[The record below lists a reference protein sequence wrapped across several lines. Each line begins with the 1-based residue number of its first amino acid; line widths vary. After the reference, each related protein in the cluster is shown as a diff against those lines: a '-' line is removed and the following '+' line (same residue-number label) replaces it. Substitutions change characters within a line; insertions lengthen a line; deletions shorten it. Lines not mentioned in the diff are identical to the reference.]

1 MKHYGLDHSFG
12 EHLADG
18 IVHGL
23 SVVAALIGATAL
35 VVWAAMA
42 APGGHIPP
50 LIIYA
55 LGLIATFAFS
65 AAYNM
70 CLHPG
75 ARAVLRRFDH
85 AAIFIMIAGTYTPMA
100 LIGIGGAK
108 GVLLAS
114 AVWSIAVIGVFLKL
128 FFFHRF
134 YRTTHVLY
142 LVQGWLALIAIVP
155 MVRAL
160 PLPATVLI
168 VLGGVTYTL
177 GTLFHHRDDLPFNRA
192 IWHGMVLAAAATH
205 YAAVLTVAAAT

>member
-1 MKHYGLDHSFG
+1 MKRYGLDHSFG

-23 SVVAALIGATAL
+23 GVAAALIGATAL
-35 VVWAAMA
+35 VVWAAMS

-55 LGLIATFAFS
+55 IGLIATFAFS

-100 LIGIGGAK
+100 LIGIGGAM
-108 GVLLAS
+108 GVALAS
-114 AVWSIAVIGVFLKL
+114 TTWGIAVAGVFLKL

-134 YRTTHVLY
+134 YRTTHALY
-142 LVQGWLALIAIVP
+142 LIQGWLAVLAIVP

-160 PLPATVLI
+160 PVAATVLI
-168 VLGGVTYTL
+168 VVGGVTYTL
-177 GTLFHHRDDLPFNRA
+177 GTLFHHRDDWPFNRA
-192 IWHGMVLAAAATH
+192 IWHGMVLAAASTH
-205 YAAVLTVAAAT
+205 YAAVVTVATA

>member
-1 MKHYGLDHSFG
+1 MKKYGLDHTFG

-23 SVVAALIGATAL
+23 GVAAALIGATAL
-35 VVWAAMA
+35 VVWAALSV
-42 APGGHIPP
+42 PGGHIPP

-55 LGLIATFAFS
+55 IGLIATFAFS

-100 LIGIGGAK
+100 LIGIGGTM
-108 GVLLAS
+108 GVILATTT
-114 AVWSIAVIGVFLKL
+114 WGIAVVGVFLKL

-134 YRTTHVLY
+134 YRTTHALY
-142 LVQGWLALIAIVP
+142 LIQGWLAVLAIVP
-155 MVRAL
+155 MVQAL
-160 PLPATVLI
+160 PVAASVLI
-168 VLGGVTYTL
+168 VVGGVTYTL
-177 GTLFHHRDDLPFNRA
+177 GTLFHHRDDWPFNRA
-192 IWHGMVLAAAATH
+192 IWHGMVLAAASTH
-205 YAAVLTVAAAT
+205 YAAVVTVAAA

>member
-1 MKHYGLDHSFG
+1 MKKYGLDHTFG

-23 SVVAALIGATAL
+23 GVAAALIGATAL
-35 VVWAAMA
+35 VVWAALSV
-42 APGGHIPP
+42 PGGHIPP

-55 LGLIATFAFS
+55 IGLIATFAFS

-100 LIGIGGAK
+100 LIGIGGPM
-108 GVLLAS
+108 GVILATTT
-114 AVWSIAVIGVFLKL
+114 WGIAVVGVFLKL

-134 YRTTHVLY
+134 YRTTHALY
-142 LVQGWLALIAIVP
+142 LIQGWLAVLAIVP
-155 MVRAL
+155 MVKAL
-160 PLPATVLI
+160 PVAASVLI
-168 VLGGVTYTL
+168 VVGGVTYTL
-177 GTLFHHRDDLPFNRA
+177 GTLFHHRDDWPFNRA
-192 IWHGMVLAAAATH
+192 IWHGMVLAAASIH
-205 YAAVLTVAAAT
+205 YAAIVTVAAA

>member
-1 MKHYGLDHSFG
+1 MKKYGLDHTFG

-23 SVVAALIGATAL
+23 GVAAALIGATAL
-35 VVWAAMA
+35 VVWAAMS

-55 LGLIATFAFS
+55 IGLIATFAFS

-108 GVLLAS
+108 GVALAS
-114 AVWSIAVIGVFLKL
+114 TVWGIAVVGVFLKL

-134 YRTTHVLY
+134 YRTTHALY
-142 LVQGWLALIAIVP
+142 LIQGWLAVIAIVP
-155 MVRAL
+155 MIQSL
-160 PLPATVLI
+160 PVVATVLI
-168 VLGGVTYTL
+168 IVGGVTYTL
-177 GTLFHHRDDLPFNRA
+177 GTLFHHREDWPFNRA
-192 IWHGMVLAAAATH
+192 IWHGFVLTAAATH
-205 YAAVLTVAAAT
+205 YAAVVTVAAA